1 MGKDWRYAQVVKRKI
16 NMGKELK
23 FYLDEL
29 LSDQCACGMRKQPLH
44 SFCYRC
50 YMSLP
55 GDMRRDLWQAMGDGY
70 EAAYEE
76 AVKWLER

>member
-1 MGKDWRYAQVVKRKI
+1 
-16 NMGKELK
+16 MGKELK

-29 LSDQCACGMRKQPLH
+29 TSDECACGQPKKAGH

-50 YMSLP
+50 YMRLP
-55 GDMRRDLWQAMGDGY
+55 GDMRRDLWKRIGDGY
-70 EAAYEE
+70 EAAYEA